1 MYTSSTTFRIIYGEC
16 TWSRTRDLRIKNPLL
31 YLLSYTFVVVS
42 PEFESGTARLSSVCS
57 TAELWNVNW
66 KALIDS
72 NYRIMESKSIVLTN
86 FTKCPLKDYKNLLIL
101 YLLLNGLPGGVRSHN
116 LYLRRVLLYPIELP
130 ADFTY
135 SYCSHT
141 WVRTRDLRINSPS
154 LYQLSYARAI
164 RINFNNKYGV
174 RCWIWTN
181 VWYFGVTVR
190 RFRPLSQPYI

>member
-1 MYTSSTTFRIIYGEC
+1 MIPHPDSSSGSSFQDWCNYSISANLPWKREVDLNYRLKGMNLPWYQASLSRDNVFYFSFIVIQYINGEC

-86 FTKCPLKDYKNLLIL
+86 FTKCPLKDCKKLLIL
-101 YLLLNGLPGGVRSHN
+101 YLLLMALVVGFEP
-116 LYLRRVLLYPIELP
+116 
-130 ADFTY
+130 
-135 SYCSHT
+135 
-141 WVRTRDLRINSPS
+141 
-154 LYQLSYARAI
+154 
-164 RINFNNKYGV
+164 
-174 RCWIWTN
+174 
-181 VWYFGVTVR
+181 TV
-190 RFRPLSQPYI
+190 Q

>member
-1 MYTSSTTFRIIYGEC
+1 MVGKKGVEPLCLMARDFKSLVYTSSTTFRIIYGEC

-72 NYRIMESKSIVLTN
+72 NYRIMESKFIVLTN

-101 YLLLNGLPGGVRSHN
+101 YLLLMACQVGYDPTT
-116 LYLRRVLLYPIELP
+116 
-130 ADFTY
+130 FTLEG
-135 SYCSHT
+135 YCS
-141 WVRTRDLRINSPS
+141 I
-154 LYQLSYARAI
+154 QLSYRQILLILIALTPG
-164 RINFNNKYGV
+164 FEPGT
-174 RCWIWTN
+174 C
-181 VWYFGVTVR
+181 GLTVR
-190 RFRPLSQPYI
+190 RSTNWAMREQ

>member
-1 MYTSSTTFRIIYGEC
+1 MAEEVWGMNLPWYQTSLSCDNVFYFSFIVIRIIYGEC

-86 FTKCPLKDYKNLLIL
+86 FTKCPLKDCKKLLIL
-101 YLLLNGLPGGVRSHN
+101 YLLLMV
-116 LYLRRVLLYPIELP
+116 LRRRIELL
-130 ADFTY
+130 TWCLQGN
-135 SYCSHT
+135 CST
-141 WVRTRDLRINSPS
+141 NWANVAFYLF
-154 LYQLSYARAI
+154 LLLSHLGS
-164 RINFNNKYGV
+164 NQGPQN
-174 RCWIWTN
+174 
-181 VWYFGVTVR
+181 
-190 RFRPLSQPYI
+190 